1 MPMKSR
7 YSAFSI
13 ARNAFSYHKDWE
25 RAWRSP
31 APKANMTPSSSAAA
45 AIELATAYYTPT
57 TA

>member
-1 MPMKSR
+1 MPPMKSR

-31 APKANMTPSSSAAA
+31 RAQGR
-45 AIELATAYYTPT
+45 I
-57 TA
+57 